1 MVKAFYKPDK
11 HNNLYVVLSGIFIA
25 NAIIAELVGV
35 KIFTLGKLFE
45 KFDLN
50 LSVGVIIWPI
60 VFVLSDIVNEYFGK
74 NGVRNLSFY
83 TAGLVTYSFFI
94 IYIGTGLTP
103 AQFWLSNNHL
113 DPAGNVFNIN
123 YAYSAIFRQS
133 LGIIVGSVSAFLVA
147 QLIDTYSFLYIK
159 KLTGHKWLWLRATG
173 STVISQMFDS
183 FVILFIAFYL
193 LGNWSF
199 NQVISVGIV
208 QYFYKV
214 GIAILLTPVLYLVHY
229 TIDNYLGNHSHSES
243 NNTSN

>member
-1 MVKAFYKPDK
+1 MEEAFYKPDK

-74 NGVRNLSFY
+74 NGVRKLSFY

-229 TIDNYLGNHSHSES
+229 TIDNYLGSHSHSES

>member
-1 MVKAFYKPDK
+1 MEKAFYKPDK

-74 NGVRNLSFY
+74 NGVRKLSFY
-83 TAGLVTYSFFI
+83 TAGLIIYSFFV
-94 IYIGTGLTP
+94 IYIGTSLTA
-103 AQFWLSNNHL
+103 AQFWLSNNQL
-113 DPAGNVFNIN
+113 DPAGNLFNIN

-133 LGIIVGSVSAFLVA
+133 LGIIVGSVLAFLIA

-173 STVISQMFDS
+173 STVISQLFDS

-199 NQVISVGIV
+199 NQIITVGIV

-214 GIAILLTPVLYLVHY
+214 GIAILLTPILYLVHY
-229 TIDNYLGNHSHSES
+229 IIDNYLGSHSHSKS
-243 NNTSN
+243 NNTAN